1 MLEWREIMT
10 EVSAVTVRL
19 IQEQTEWSATVRT
32 RSNAEIELDPSAEMV
47 GLQTGALVEIESL
60 DTLCLGQVVLIDGTT
75 VLVVVNHAVDLH
87 KLARI
92 QEVWHAPKE

>member
-1 MLEWREIMT
+1 MT

>member
-1 MLEWREIMT
+1 VNKPSQL
-10 EVSAVTVRL
+10 VYLVRHG
-19 IQEQTEWSATVRT
+19 ETEWSATVRT
-32 RSNAEIELDPSAEMV
+32 RSNAEIELDPSTEMV

>member
-1 MLEWREIMT
+1 
-10 EVSAVTVRL
+10 
-19 IQEQTEWSATVRT
+19 
-32 RSNAEIELDPSAEMV
+32 
-47 GLQTGALVEIESL
+47 VEIESL

>member
-1 MLEWREIMT
+1 MT
-10 EVSAVTVRL
+10 EASAVTVRL
-19 IQEQTEWSATVRT
+19 MQEETAWNASVRT
-32 RSNAEIELDPSAEMV
+32 HSGAEIELNPSPEMV